1 MLKIAVVTLLFS
13 ALLSANT
20 IDSPKEAKEVLAES
34 YSKNKEYQINSYP
47 QQEICVVNITDVNR
61 RGCCSKHGGVCGCEG
76 KRVKCCDDTLSPTCK
91 CGE

>member
-1 MLKIAVVTLLFS
+1 MLKIAIVTLLFS
-13 ALLSANT
+13 ALLSANA
-20 IDSPKEAKEVLAES
+20 IDASKEAKENLAE
-34 YSKNKEYQINSYP
+34 INPYP
-47 QQEICVVNITDVNR
+47 QQEICVANITDVNR